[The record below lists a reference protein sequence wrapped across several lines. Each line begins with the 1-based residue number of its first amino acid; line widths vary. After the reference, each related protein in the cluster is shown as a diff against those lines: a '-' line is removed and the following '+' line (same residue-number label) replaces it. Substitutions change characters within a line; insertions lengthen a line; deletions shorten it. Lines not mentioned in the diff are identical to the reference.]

1 MTTGRAAALFAKLKG
16 IRLRKPRWR
25 SVFGG
30 ARLLGLVVLVAL
42 LVVRAINP
50 SPVEMLRVKTFDLYQ
65 QIKPREVKERP
76 VTIIDI
82 DERSLREVGQ
92 WPWDRRTIAELL
104 SRLLAHQP
112 FVVGFDIVFPEP
124 DRLSAGLIANTL
136 PGLSAEERERLS
148 GLPSNDHALAEVV
161 AKGPVVLG
169 QSIRHMDDYVLP
181 ADAPRSSVAV
191 RGRENH
197 RIFDFIGASTGMV
210 RNIPVIDKAG
220 PGRGIFNPT
229 PEFDGVV
236 RRVPMVMYVGPKPE
250 RNAAGEVTDE
260 AKYLQYLQPAL
271 AAEMLRVAT
280 GSRSMMVQFDPLAGI
295 QGFVVGRNLIKT
307 DANSRVWVYF
317 SHHDTTKYVSAV
329 DVLNGTVPPEKIAGK
344 LLLIGTSA
352 VGMLDIRTSPLDA
365 VLPGVEVHANI
376 LENVLTSTQLTRPAI
391 AEDLE
396 FVLTAAAG
404 LLMIVLLPLV
414 GARYALLLLV
424 ALVGSAVGASWWYF
438 DTHLVLYDP
447 VYPAL
452 AVIVLYMVLTYANYA
467 REEAQRRQVRDA
479 FSRYMS
485 PALVERLAADPSQ
498 LKLGGEMRD
507 MTLLFCDVRGFTT
520 ISEQFDAQGLTRLI
534 NRFLTPMTN
543 VILDRKGTIDKYMG
557 DCIMAFWNA
566 PLDDD
571 AHAANACRSALA
583 MIDTMK
589 DVNVALEAEARE
601 EGRKHIPLAVGIG
614 LNSGQVCVGNM
625 GSDQRFDYSVLGDNV
640 NLASRLEGQSKTYGV
655 TVVIGEN
662 TRVEAPG
669 FAVLELDLI
678 KVKGK
683 TLPVRIFTLLGD
695 ETFAAGAPFQALKE
709 EHDAMLAAYRLQEW
723 DDAEGHLAS
732 CRGLAEVAGLDLH
745 GLYDLYAE
753 RIATYRDASPGAE
766 WDGVFVA
773 LSK

>member
-1 MTTGRAAALFAKLKG
+1 MSTGRAAAVLNRFKG
-16 IRLRKPRWR
+16 IRFKRPRWR
-25 SVFGG
+25 SIFGG
-30 ARLLGLVVLVAL
+30 ARLLGLVVLLVL
-42 LVVRAINP
+42 LVVRVINP
-50 SPVEMLRVKTFDLYQ
+50 APVELLRVKTFDLYQ
-65 QIKPREVKERP
+65 QLKPRQIVDRP

-82 DERSLREVGQ
+82 DERSLREIGQ

-104 SRLLAHQP
+104 SRLLALQP

-124 DRLSAGLIANTL
+124 DRMSAALIANTL
-136 PGLSAEERERLS
+136 PGLSEEERARLAA
-148 GLPSNDHALAEVV
+148 LPSNDHVLAEVV

-169 QSIRHMDDYVLP
+169 QSTRHMDDYVLP

-197 RIFDFIGASTGMV
+197 LIFDHIEISSGMV
-210 RNIPVIDKAG
+210 RNIPVIDNAG
-220 PGRGIFNPT
+220 PGRGIFNPNS
-229 PEFDGVV
+229 EVDGVV
-236 RRVPMVMYVGPKPE
+236 RRVPMVMYVGPEPT
-250 RNAAGEVTDE
+250 RNAQGQVTDE
-260 AKYLQYLQPAL
+260 ATYLQYLQPAL

-280 GSRSMMVQFDPLAGI
+280 GARSMMVQFNPATGI
-295 QGFVVGRNLIKT
+295 NGFVVGRNLIQT
-307 DANSRVWVYF
+307 DSRSRVWVYY
-317 SHHDTTKYVSAV
+317 SRHDKAKYVSAV

-352 VGMLDIRTSPLDA
+352 VGLLDIRTSPLDP

-376 LENVLTSTQLTRPAI
+376 LENVLTGTQLSRPGV
-391 AEDLE
+391 AENTE
-396 FVLTAAAG
+396 FLLTAAAG
-404 LLMIVLLPLV
+404 LLMIILLPLV

-424 ALVGSAVGASWWYF
+424 VLVGSAGAASWWYF
-438 DTHLVLYDP
+438 DTQLLLYDP

-452 AVIVLYMVLTYANYA
+452 TIIALYMVLTYANYA

-589 DVNVALEAEARE
+589 DVNVALEAEAKE
-601 EGRKHIPLAVGIG
+601 EGRKHIPLNVGIG

-662 TRVEAPG
+662 THVEAPG

-695 ETFAAGAPFQALKE
+695 EAFAAGAPFQALKE

-723 DDAEGHLAS
+723 DDVERHIAACRTLA
-732 CRGLAEVAGLDLH
+732 ANAGLDLG

-753 RIATYRDASPGAE
+753 RIAAYREASPGAE